1 MKRWRWIYLVVYIII
16 CLVSIMSMPTF
27 GYACLMALII
37 TSVALLALSFGIQ
50 VNELTGD
57 K

>member
-1 MKRWRWIYLVVYIII
+1 MKRWIYLVVYIII